1 MQIEGTYCSAHET
14 ALSSLVRSVLFGASI
29 EGYGIGLFVVRP
41 RLQKRILP
49 EGYYIVLFAIAVLL

>member
-1 MQIEGTYCSAHET
+1 MFSTRNGFVLFGTQ
-14 ALSSLVRSVLFGASI
+14 SVIFGASI